1 MDKMTDYRKLGESI
15 IAKKLMC
22 PDAGTKENFDIF
34 DDMLNQCEA
43 LIKKYNI
50 NISDNSKRK
59 K

>member
-1 MDKMTDYRKLGESI
+1 MTDYRKLGESI